1 MAEMLVESIEQYGL
15 SSESKP
21 QQLFSK
27 VGIVGGGS
35 VGQKIALMISKSDLE
50 VTIIELDEE
59 RIQQAIS
66 NIECE
71 LDAMIATW
79 GMTSSEKRAILT
91 RIKGSTDYSSL
102 KECDII
108 IECVRSRSRV
118 NHIQERVEIFKKI
131 EQIVSDECIIATN
144 SNSIVITELSAELN
158 NKARTISLHF
168 LTNTNANIIEVV
180 RGLHTSE
187 ETYDRVL
194 KFIAML
200 GKEPVPCEESA
211 GLISVRM
218 FVAQLN
224 EACGILMEGVG
235 CVDDIDKSMRQA
247 LGQILGPFEMADKI
261 GLDKIIRWMDNMYRE
276 FGDRKYVASPIIKRL
291 VRANQL
297 GRKTGKGFYVYEGEN
312 KKVRSNIQVMVKS

>member
-1 MAEMLVESIEQYGL
+1 
-15 SSESKP
+15 
-21 QQLFSK
+21 
-27 VGIVGGGS
+27 
-35 VGQKIALMISKSDLE
+35 
-50 VTIIELDEE
+50 
-59 RIQQAIS
+59 
-66 NIECE
+66 
-71 LDAMIATW
+71 MIATW

-218 FVAQLN
+218 FVARITSYNVCYTKLLR
-224 EACGILMEGVG
+224 ATPGGTPWR
-235 CVDDIDKSMRQA
+235 K
-247 LGQILGPFEMADKI
+247 PFPTVS
-261 GLDKIIRWMDNMYRE
+261 RSW
-276 FGDRKYVASPIIKRL
+276 SPAPAPPPS
-291 VRANQL
+291 V
-297 GRKTGKGFYVYEGEN
+297 
-312 KKVRSNIQVMVKS
+312 S